1 MLEVITTAGGNMGSV
16 FRFLKRLD
24 IKYLCAGSPKELTG
38 ENPILLPG
46 VGSFGSVME
55 NLTIDGYPNAL
66 RNAAEQG
73 IPILGICSG
82 MQVLF
87 DSSEES
93 PGTEGLGLIPGT
105 VKKFRTGKIPHT
117 GWSRLKKS
125 NEYVYFVNSY
135 HCEPDNPKNVS
146 DRACHGG
153 NPFTAMV
160 NRDNIT
166 GFQFHP
172 EISYRAG
179 EEIMRRWLCAL

>member
-1 MLEVITTAGGNMGSV
+1 MLEVITAAGGNMGSV

-24 IKYLCAGSPKELTG
+24 IKYLCLGSSSELSG
-38 ENPILLPG
+38 ENPILVPG

-55 NLTIDGYPNAL
+55 NLTIAGYPEAL
-66 RNAAEQG
+66 KSAAKKG
-73 IPILGICSG
+73 VPILGICSG

-105 VKKFRTGKIPHT
+105 VRKFTTGKIPHT
-117 GWSRLKKS
+117 GWSRLEES

-135 HCEPDNPKNVS
+135 HCEPDNPRNVS
-146 DRACHGG
+146 DSARHCG

-160 NRDNIT
+160 NKRSIT

-172 EISYRAG
+172 EKSYRAG
-179 EEIMRRWLCAL
+179 EEIMRRWLYAL

>member
-1 MLEVITTAGGNMGSV
+1 MLEVITAAGGNMGSV
-16 FRFLKRLD
+16 LRFLKRLD
-24 IKYLCAGSPKELTG
+24 IRYCCPNSPEQLSGK
-38 ENPILLPG
+38 NPILLPG

-55 NLTIDGYPNAL
+55 NLSSSGYPEVLKKNS
-66 RNAAEQG
+66 EKG

-87 DSSEES
+87 NSSEES
-93 PGTEGLGLIPGT
+93 PGTKGLGLIPGT
-105 VKKFRTGKIPHT
+105 VKKFRTGKIPHI
-117 GWSRLKKS
+117 GWSKLEGS

-135 HCEPDNPKNVS
+135 HCKPENPKNQS
-146 DRACHGG
+146 RRACHCG
-153 NPFTAMV
+153 NPFTAIV

-179 EEIMRRWLCAL
+179 EEIMRRWLRAL